1 MSRYN
6 GIFLRIENINNYQ
19 LNYVVELP
27 N

>member
-19 LNYVVELP
+19 LNYVVQLP